1 MWNIS
6 KKFKTQKQAEKFIS
20 AHSNNYKC
28 DLLFVH
34 NGYKV
39 EYKELKKILIK

>member
-6 KKFKTQKQAEKFIS
+6 KKFKTQNQAEKFIS
-20 AHSNNYKC
+20 AHLNDYQCNI
-28 DLLFVH
+28 LFVH